1 MNCLH
6 KDLAKRV
13 TAEQNIQDLVSILKE
28 LLENSLDAGANCIKI
43 TIFKHGIE
51 GLEVSD
57 NGHGINPLDIPK
69 LFSQGATS
77 KLTSENEISSIKT
90 LGFRGMA
97 LFSISRL
104 SRLRIYTRTSQD
116 PQAYRLEVENGK
128 ITKQTLEP
136 GNVGT
141 TVFIYDIFNDNPVR
155 LTDLRNRGAFYLR
168 KGIQVIENYSLVHFD
183 KKISLLHVDLAGKKN
198 ILVPAMSSNNLLAK
212 LQTQIGREMVKYF
225 KEYTAEDFR
234 CKITAF
240 LSNPCKDIKKKV
252 QYFYLNKRIID
263 IPSALKKVFNAMF
276 RDFSNMPGYVILLEM
291 KEGYDVNV
299 NSDKMMVYFNEEE
312 EVGKL
317 FAEMLGKA
325 VEAMAGCVDLEE
337 KKESSR
343 INEEKMER
351 VANTIKFAQEKTIT
365 PLPLNYT
372 SNKILTQPPTS
383 KTIQNMPLQSI
394 ETITPP
400 PFHNTLTPQL
410 NPQPASEKQ
419 PSIKT
424 FIFSSAKP
432 QTTIF
437 SSNSQ
442 SLENFSNLSTK
453 INSSSQIDLSTS
465 QPIFP
470 SDVNQIKIITPLDP
484 NASKTTHIL
493 PWTLSLITPISVP
506 QLSQDST
513 SQNSISSLSLDAS
526 LSFLKS
532 NFRDLSLIGQF
543 NKGFIIT
550 QKKQKLFIVDQHA
563 ADEKY
568 LFETLQK
575 TTTILKQPLIIP
587 KKLELNAEDES
598 LISQYAEAFN
608 LNGFM
613 LKYEPENPPG
623 SRYYIHS
630 FPVSKNTVFEVSDFM
645 EMVEN
650 LKNVSIIH
658 DIYEVARL
666 TMPRKYRNMF
676 ASRACRQAV
685 MIGTSLETRKMNEIL
700 ANLATLNHPWNCP
713 HGRPTI
719 RLLRALPCSNNEN
732 PRPNFRL
739 ID

>member
-1 MNCLH
+1 MNYLH
-6 KDLAKRV
+6 TDLANRV

-28 LLENSLDAGANCIKI
+28 LLENSLDSGANSIKI

-77 KLTSENEISSIKT
+77 KLTSENEITSIKT

-104 SRLRIYTRTSQD
+104 SRLRIFTRTSQD
-116 PQAYRLEVENGK
+116 SQAHKLEVENGK

-136 GNVGT
+136 GNIGT
-141 TVFIYDIFNDNPVR
+141 TIFIYDIFNDNPVR
-155 LTDLRNRGAFYLR
+155 LNDLRNRGAFYLR
-168 KGIQVIENYSLVHFD
+168 KSIQVIENYSLVHYD
-183 KKISLLHVDLAGKKN
+183 KKISLLHVDLTGKKN
-198 ILVPAMSSNNLLAK
+198 ILVPAMNSNNLLAK
-212 LQTQIGREMVKYF
+212 LQIQIGREMVKYF
-225 KEYTAEDFR
+225 KEYTVEDCK

-252 QYFYLNKRIID
+252 QSFYLNKRIVD
-263 IPSALKKVFNAMF
+263 MPSALKKIFNAMF
-276 RDFSNMPGYVILLEM
+276 RDFINMPGYVILLEM
-291 KEGYDVNV
+291 KEGFDVNV
-299 NSDKMMVYFNEEE
+299 NSDKMMVYFNEEG

-317 FAEMLGKA
+317 FAEMIGKA

-337 KKESSR
+337 KKESGR

-351 VANTIKFAQEKTIT
+351 VANTIRLAQGRTVT
-365 PLPLNYT
+365 PLPLNYNSINPST
-372 SNKILTQPPTS
+372 FNIMKNTPEEKIKEIISPIIYNK
-383 KTIQNMPLQSI
+383 
-394 ETITPP
+394 
-400 PFHNTLTPQL
+400 LTPQENSNI
-410 NPQPASEKQ
+410 NPQPTLEKQ
-419 PSIKT
+419 PSIKSFT
-424 FIFSSAKP
+424 FSASKP
-432 QTTIF
+432 STTIL
-437 SSNSQ
+437 SSE
-442 SLENFSNLSTK
+442 SLEKSYTLSTK
-453 INSSSQIDLSTS
+453 ISPTNNIDHIAN

-470 SDVNQIKIITPLDP
+470 SDLNPTEISSSLNLSTLK
-484 NASKTTHIL
+484 NNHIL
-493 PWTLSLITPISVP
+493 PWTLSSISPISIT
-506 QLSQDST
+506 QYSQDPI
-513 SQNSISSLSLDAS
+513 SQNPTSNLSLDAS

-550 QKKQKLFIVDQHA
+550 QKDQKLFIVDQHA

-575 TTTILKQPLIIP
+575 TTNIVKQPLIIP

-598 LISQYAEAFN
+598 LINQYAEAFN
-608 LNGFM
+608 LNGFI

-630 FPVSKNTVFEVSDFM
+630 FPLSKNTVFEVSDFM
-645 EMVEN
+645 EMLES
-650 LKNVSIIH
+650 LKNVSIVH

-685 MIGTSLETRKMNEIL
+685 MIGTSLETRKMNDIL
-700 ANLATLNHPWNCP
+700 NNLSTLNHPWNCP

-719 RLLRALPCSNNEN
+719 RLLRSLPQSNNEK
-732 PRPNFRL
+732 PIPKFKL
-739 ID
+739 IE